1 MSELDVDLDRRA
13 APTTDDGDHERF
25 AHWVS
30 PASAVT
36 EALVTGTPVVALC
49 GKVWTPTR
57 DPKRYPVC
65 PTCEEIRRTHFP
77 PASGS

>member
-1 MSELDVDLDRRA
+1 MSELDLDLDRRTE
-13 APTTDDGDHERF
+13 PTIDGDHERF
-25 AHWVS
+25 SHWVS

-49 GKVWTPTR
+49 GKVWTPNR

-65 PTCEEIRRTHFP
+65 PTCEEIRRTNFP
-77 PASGS
+77 PSGGS

>member
-1 MSELDVDLDRRA
+1 MSELDLDLDERTVV
-13 APTTDDGDHERF
+13 TTDDGDHEKF
-25 AHWVS
+25 AHWVL

-36 EALVTGTPVVALC
+36 EAMVTGSSVVALC

-65 PTCEEIRRTHFP
+65 PTCEEIRRRDFAP
-77 PASGS
+77 

>member
-1 MSELDVDLDRRA
+1 MSELDLDLDERTVV
-13 APTTDDGDHERF
+13 TTDDGDHEKF
-25 AHWVS
+25 AHWVL

-36 EALVTGTPVVALC
+36 EAMVTGRSVVALC

-65 PTCEEIRRTHFP
+65 PTCEEIRRRDFAP
-77 PASGS
+77 